1 MLNAI
6 TLFFI
11 LFIFWIFNVVLIGIN
26 PLLIFIGLIISSSI
40 AFICWRLNII
50 GSKSSFM
57 ILQFGFYKFI
67 FSKISQNLSN
77 VFRLSFQFLNPK
89 HEFKPIIDYIFLDK
103 DKDSEIALGVN
114 LITFLAGTICVAVK
128 KRYVIIHSLGT
139 EYFSP
144 AEMYD
149 ISSQLDKVY
158 DDTLE

>member
-11 LFIFWIFNVVLIGIN
+11 LFVFWIFNAVLVGIT
-26 PLLIFIGLIISSSI
+26 PLLIFIRLILSSLI

-50 GSKSSFM
+50 SSKSSFM

-67 FSKISQNLSN
+67 FNKIIENLSN

-89 HEFKPIIDYIFLDK
+89 HEFKPILDYVFLDK

-128 KRYVIIHSLGT
+128 KRYVIVHSLGK

-158 DDTLE
+158 DDVLE